1 MIWILRNEEGRGFIQ
16 INGWVCEM
24 NRIQHKKWIDTLGIG
39 LFILTLLYM
48 CGLTSNK
55 DEIEIEQ
62 NVVTEDKIQQ
72 EADNELPADF
82 PKDLF
87 FNSGAGGWRTYLRLN
102 RDGSFSGEYSDY
114 DAYAEKDFPKGTV
127 AICEFEGKFTD
138 IERIDQYYY
147 TMSLEKLEIL
157 DIQEMWIENGYRFL
171 KEDEPYGLENGEN
184 FTLYMPETPIEQL
197 SEDFLTWWPSW
208 YYSENELV
216 RPDELSCYGLC
227 NEAMQYG
234 FFSYE
239 GMDAFE
245 PYISR

>member
-39 LFILTLLYM
+39 LFILTMLYM

-138 IERIDQYYY
+138 IEL
-147 TMSLEKLEIL
+147 SLIH
-157 DIQEMWIENGYRFL
+157 IS
-171 KEDEPYGLENGEN
+171 EP
-184 FTLYMPETPIEQL
+184 T
-197 SEDFLTWWPSW
+197 
-208 YYSENELV
+208 
-216 RPDELSCYGLC
+216 RP
-227 NEAMQYG
+227 
-234 FFSYE
+234 
-239 GMDAFE
+239 
-245 PYISR
+245 

>member
-102 RDGSFSGEYSDY
+102 SI
-114 DAYAEKDFPKGTV
+114 EKDIYLFYNQSHFRAGRRRV
-127 AICEFEGKFTD
+127 AD
-138 IERIDQYYY
+138 LPQ
-147 TMSLEKLEIL
+147 
-157 DIQEMWIENGYRFL
+157 
-171 KEDEPYGLENGEN
+171 P
-184 FTLYMPETPIEQL
+184 
-197 SEDFLTWWPSW
+197 
-208 YYSENELV
+208 
-216 RPDELSCYGLC
+216 
-227 NEAMQYG
+227 
-234 FFSYE
+234 
-239 GMDAFE
+239 
-245 PYISR
+245 